1 MTYVSTQFG
10 VPVKRPQG
18 NVIPGPFKFAQI
30 SPEMEERIGEI
41 MKAAALKEN
50 HVGKLPKDLRP
61 VFDPSHYVK
70 TALAYFA
77 EKGRVS
83 TGELRA
89 RLKISE
95 DKAKTVLTHMRTEG
109 LVEYDNRHTRKWGLA
124 NEP

>member
-18 NVIPGPFKFAQI
+18 NVIPGPFKAARI

-70 TALAYFA
+70 TALTYFA

-95 DKAKTVLTHMRTEG
+95 DKAKTVLTHMRTEDLIQYVSG
-109 LVEYDNRHTRKWGLA
+109 AVKKWELA
-124 NEP
+124 

>member
-18 NVIPGPFKFAQI
+18 KI
-30 SPEMEERIGEI
+30 SPEMEARIGEI
-41 MKAAALKEN
+41 MKAAALREGHIKR
-50 HVGKLPKDLRP
+50 LPPDLKP
-61 VFDPSHYVK
+61 VFDPSHYVR

-95 DKAKTVLTHMRTEG
+95 DKARTVLTHMRTEG
-109 LVEYDNRHTRKWGLA
+109 LIQYVSGAVKKWELA
-124 NEP
+124 

>member
-18 NVIPGPFKFAQI
+18 NVIPGPFKAAKI
-30 SPEMEERIGEI
+30 SPEMEARIGEI

-70 TALAYFA
+70 TALTYFA

-83 TGELRA
+83 TGELMA
-89 RLKISE
+89 RLRISE
-95 DKAKTVLTHMRTEG
+95 DKAKSVLIHMRTEG
-109 LVEYDNRHTRKWGLA
+109 LVKYVSGAAKKWELA
-124 NEP
+124 

>member
-18 NVIPGPFKFAQI
+18 NVIPGPFKAAKI
-30 SPEMEERIGEI
+30 SPEMEARIGEI

-50 HVGKLPKDLRP
+50 HVGKLPPDLRP

-70 TALAYFA
+70 TALTFFS

-83 TGELRA
+83 TGELMA

-95 DKAKTVLTHMRTEG
+95 DKAKSVLTHMRTEG
-109 LVEYDNRHTRKWGLA
+109 LVKYVSGAAKKWELA
-124 NEP
+124 

>member
-18 NVIPGPFKFAQI
+18 NVIPGPFKASRI
-30 SPEMEERIGEI
+30 SPEMESRIGEI

-70 TALAYFA
+70 TALTYFA

-95 DKAKTVLTHMRTEG
+95 DKAKVVLIHMRTEG
-109 LVEYDNRHTRKWGLA
+109 LVKYVSGAAKKWELA
-124 NEP
+124 

>member
-18 NVIPGPFKFAQI
+18 NVIPGPFKASRI
-30 SPEMEERIGEI
+30 SPEMESRIGEI

-83 TGELRA
+83 TEELMA
-89 RLKISE
+89 RLRISE
-95 DKAKTVLTHMRTEG
+95 DKAKSVLIHMRTEG
-109 LVEYDNRHTRKWGLA
+109 LVKYVSGAAKKWELA
-124 NEP
+124 

>member
-18 NVIPGPFKFAQI
+18 NVIPGPFKAARI
-30 SPEMEERIGEI
+30 SPEMEARIGEI

-70 TALAYFA
+70 TALTYFA

-83 TGELRA
+83 TGELMA
-89 RLKISE
+89 RLRISE
-95 DKAKTVLTHMRTEG
+95 DKAKSVLIHMRTEG
-109 LVEYDNRHTRKWGLA
+109 LVKYVSGAAKKWELA
-124 NEP
+124 

>member
-18 NVIPGPFKFAQI
+18 NVIPGPFKAAKI
-30 SPEMEERIGEI
+30 SPEMESRIGEI
-41 MKAAALKEN
+41 MKAAAIKEN

-83 TGELRA
+83 TEELRA

-95 DKAKTVLTHMRTEG
+95 DKAKSVLIHMRTEG
-109 LVEYDNRHTRKWGLA
+109 LVKYVSGAAKKWELA
-124 NEP
+124 

>member
-18 NVIPGPFKFAQI
+18 NVIPGPFKAARI
-30 SPEMEERIGEI
+30 SPEMESRIGEI

-70 TALAYFA
+70 TALTYFA

-83 TGELRA
+83 TGELMA
-89 RLKISE
+89 RLRISE
-95 DKAKTVLTHMRTEG
+95 DKAKSVLIHMRTEG
-109 LVEYDNRHTRKWGLA
+109 LVKYVSGAAKKWELA
-124 NEP
+124 

>member
-10 VPVKRPQG
+10 VPVKKPQG
-18 NVIPGPFKFAQI
+18 NVIPGPFKAAKI
-30 SPEMEERIGEI
+30 SPEMESRIGEI
-41 MKAAALKEN
+41 MKAAVLKEG
-50 HVGKLPKDLRP
+50 HEGKLPPDLRP

-70 TALAYFA
+70 TALTYFA

-95 DKAKTVLTHMRTEG
+95 DKAKAVLTHMRTEG
-109 LVEYDNRHTRKWGLA
+109 LAEYDNRHTRKWSLV

>member
-10 VPVKRPQG
+10 VPIKRPEG
-18 NVIPGPFKFAQI
+18 NVIPGPFKAARI

-70 TALAYFA
+70 TSLAYFA

-83 TGELRA
+83 TGELMA
-89 RLKISE
+89 RLRISE
-95 DKAKTVLTHMRTEG
+95 DKAKYVLIHMRTEG
-109 LVEYDNRHTRKWGLA
+109 LVKYVSGAAKKWELA
-124 NEP
+124 

>member
-18 NVIPGPFKFAQI
+18 NVIPGPFKAAKI

-70 TALAYFA
+70 TALTYFA

-83 TGELRA
+83 TEELRA

-95 DKAKTVLTHMRTEG
+95 DKAKSVLIHMRTEG
-109 LVEYDNRHTRKWGLA
+109 LVKYVSGAAKKWELA
-124 NEP
+124 

>member
-10 VPVKRPQG
+10 VPVKKPQG
-18 NVIPGPFKFAQI
+18 NVIPGPFKAAKI
-30 SPEMEERIGEI
+30 SPEMESRIGEI
-41 MKAAALKEN
+41 MRAAVLKEG
-50 HVGKLPKDLRP
+50 HEGKLPPDLRP

-83 TGELRA
+83 TEELRA

-95 DKAKTVLTHMRTEG
+95 DKAKSVLIHMRTEG
-109 LVEYDNRHTRKWGLA
+109 LVKYVSGAAKKWELA
-124 NEP
+124 

>member
-10 VPVKRPQG
+10 VPIKRPEG
-18 NVIPGPFKFAQI
+18 NVIPGPFKAARI

-70 TALAYFA
+70 TALTYFA

-95 DKAKTVLTHMRTEG
+95 DKAKVVLTHMRTEG
-109 LVEYDNRHTRKWGLA
+109 LVKYVSGAAKKWELA
-124 NEP
+124 

>member
-18 NVIPGPFKFAQI
+18 NVIPGPFKASRI
-30 SPEMEERIGEI
+30 SPEMESRIGEI

-70 TALAYFA
+70 TALTYFA

-95 DKAKTVLTHMRTEG
+95 DKAKTVLTHMRTEDLIQYVSG
-109 LVEYDNRHTRKWGLA
+109 AVKKWELA
-124 NEP
+124 

>member
-10 VPVKRPQG
+10 VPVKRPEG
-18 NVIPGPFKFAQI
+18 NVIPGPFKAARI

-41 MKAAALKEN
+41 MKAAVLKEG
-50 HVGKLPKDLRP
+50 HEGKLPPDPRP

-83 TGELRA
+83 TEELRA

-109 LVEYDNRHTRKWGLA
+109 LVKYVSGAAKKWELA
-124 NEP
+124 

>member
-10 VPVKRPQG
+10 VPVKRPEG
-18 NVIPGPFKFAQI
+18 NVIPGPFKAARI

-70 TALAYFA
+70 TALTYFA

-95 DKAKTVLTHMRTEG
+95 DKAKVVLTHMRTEG
-109 LVEYDNRHTRKWGLA
+109 LVKYVSGAAKKWELA
-124 NEP
+124 

>member
-18 NVIPGPFKFAQI
+18 NVIPGPFKAAKI
-30 SPEMEERIGEI
+30 SPEMEARIGEI
-41 MKAAALKEN
+41 MKAAALKEG
-50 HVGKLPKDLRP
+50 HEGKLPPDLRP

-83 TGELRA
+83 TEELRA

-95 DKAKTVLTHMRTEG
+95 DKAKSVLIHMRTEG
-109 LVEYDNRHTRKWGLA
+109 LVKYVSGAAKKWELA
-124 NEP
+124 

>member
-18 NVIPGPFKFAQI
+18 NVIPGPFKAAKI

-70 TALAYFA
+70 TALTYFA

-83 TGELRA
+83 TGELMA
-89 RLKISE
+89 RLRISE
-95 DKAKTVLTHMRTEG
+95 DKAKSVLIHMRTEG
-109 LVEYDNRHTRKWGLA
+109 LVKYVSGAAKKWELA
-124 NEP
+124 

>member
-10 VPVKRPQG
+10 VPVKRPHG
-18 NVIPGPFKFAQI
+18 NVVPGPFKAARI
-30 SPEMEERIGEI
+30 SPEMESRIGEI
-41 MKAAALKEN
+41 MKAAVVKEG
-50 HVGKLPKDLRP
+50 HEGKLPPDLRP

-83 TGELRA
+83 TEELRA

-109 LVEYDNRHTRKWGLA
+109 LVKYVSGAAKKWELA
-124 NEP
+124 

>member
-18 NVIPGPFKFAQI
+18 NVIPGPLKAARI

-70 TALAYFA
+70 TALTYFA

-83 TGELRA
+83 TGELMA

-109 LVEYDNRHTRKWGLA
+109 LIEYVSGAVKKWELA
-124 NEP
+124 

>member
-18 NVIPGPFKFAQI
+18 NVVPGPFKAARI
-30 SPEMEERIGEI
+30 SPEMEARIGEI

-70 TALAYFA
+70 TALTYFA

-83 TGELRA
+83 TGELMA
-89 RLKISE
+89 RLRISE
-95 DKAKTVLTHMRTEG
+95 DKAKSVLIHMRTEG
-109 LVEYDNRHTRKWGLA
+109 LVKYVSGAAKKWELA
-124 NEP
+124 

>member
-10 VPVKRPQG
+10 VPIKRPEG
-18 NVIPGPFKFAQI
+18 NVIPGPFKAARI
-30 SPEMEERIGEI
+30 SPEMEARIGEI

-61 VFDPSHYVK
+61 IFDPSHYVK

-83 TGELRA
+83 TEELRA

-95 DKAKTVLTHMRTEG
+95 DKAKVVLTHMRTEG
-109 LVEYDNRHTRKWGLA
+109 LVKYVSGAAKKWELA
-124 NEP
+124 

>member
-18 NVIPGPFKFAQI
+18 NVVPGPFKAARI
-30 SPEMEERIGEI
+30 SPEMEARIGEI

-70 TALAYFA
+70 TALTYFA

-83 TGELRA
+83 TEELRA

-95 DKAKTVLTHMRTEG
+95 DKAKTVLTHMKAEG
-109 LVEYDNRHTRKWGLA
+109 LIQYVSGAVKKWELA
-124 NEP
+124 

>member
-18 NVIPGPFKFAQI
+18 NVIPGPFKASRI
-30 SPEMEERIGEI
+30 SPEMESRIGEI

-70 TALAYFA
+70 TSLTYFA
-77 EKGRVS
+77 KKGRVS
-83 TGELRA
+83 TGELMA

-95 DKAKTVLTHMRTEG
+95 DKAKTVLIHMRTEG
-109 LVEYDNRHTRKWGLA
+109 LVKYVSGAAKKWELA
-124 NEP
+124 

>member
-10 VPVKRPQG
+10 VPVKKPQG
-18 NVIPGPFKFAQI
+18 NVIPGPFKAAKI
-30 SPEMEERIGEI
+30 SPEMESRIGEI
-41 MKAAALKEN
+41 MKAAVLKEG
-50 HVGKLPKDLRP
+50 HEGKLPPDLRP

-83 TGELRA
+83 TEELRA

-95 DKAKTVLTHMRTEG
+95 DKAKSVLIHMRTEG
-109 LVEYDNRHTRKWGLA
+109 LVKYVSGAAKKWELA
-124 NEP
+124 

>member
-10 VPVKRPQG
+10 VPIKRPEG
-18 NVIPGPFKFAQI
+18 NVIPGPFKAARI
-30 SPEMEERIGEI
+30 SPEMEARIGEI
-41 MKAAALKEN
+41 MKAAVLKEG
-50 HVGKLPKDLRP
+50 HEGKLPPDLRP

-70 TALAYFA
+70 TSLTYFA

-95 DKAKTVLTHMRTEG
+95 DKARTVLTHMRTEG
-109 LVEYDNRHTRKWGLA
+109 LIQYVSGAVKKWELA
-124 NEP
+124 

>member
-18 NVIPGPFKFAQI
+18 NVIPGPFKAARV

-41 MKAAALKEN
+41 MKAAALREG
-50 HVGKLPKDLRP
+50 HVGRLPPDLRP

-70 TALAYFA
+70 TSLTYFA

-83 TGELRA
+83 TEELRA

-109 LVEYDNRHTRKWGLA
+109 LIEYDNRHTRKWSLA
-124 NEP
+124 NEA

>member
-18 NVIPGPFKFAQI
+18 NVIPGPFKAAKI

-50 HVGKLPKDLRP
+50 HVGKLLKDLRP

-70 TALAYFA
+70 TALTYFA

-83 TGELRA
+83 TGELMA
-89 RLKISE
+89 RLRISE
-95 DKAKTVLTHMRTEG
+95 DKAKSVLIHMRTEG
-109 LVEYDNRHTRKWGLA
+109 LVKYVSGAAKKWELA
-124 NEP
+124 

>member
-18 NVIPGPFKFAQI
+18 NVIPGPFKAAKI

-70 TALAYFA
+70 TALTYFA

-83 TGELRA
+83 TEELRA
-89 RLKISE
+89 RLRISE
-95 DKAKTVLTHMRTEG
+95 DKAKSVLIHMRTEG
-109 LVEYDNRHTRKWGLA
+109 LVKYVSGAAKKWELA
-124 NEP
+124 

>member
-10 VPVKRPQG
+10 VPVRRPQG
-18 NVIPGPFKFAQI
+18 NVIPGPFKAARI
-30 SPEMEERIGEI
+30 SPEMESRIGEI

-70 TALAYFA
+70 TALTYFA

-83 TGELRA
+83 TGELMA
-89 RLKISE
+89 RLRISE
-95 DKAKTVLTHMRTEG
+95 DKAKSVLIHMRTEG
-109 LVEYDNRHTRKWGLA
+109 LVKYVSGAAKKWELA
-124 NEP
+124 

>member
-18 NVIPGPFKFAQI
+18 KI
-30 SPEMEERIGEI
+30 SPEMEARIGEI
-41 MKAAALKEN
+41 MKAAVLKEG
-50 HVGKLPKDLRP
+50 HEGKLPPDLRP
-61 VFDPSHYVK
+61 VFDPSHYVR

-95 DKAKTVLTHMRTEG
+95 DKARTVLTHMRTEG
-109 LVEYDNRHTRKWGLA
+109 LIQYVSGAVKKWELA
-124 NEP
+124 

>member
-18 NVIPGPFKFAQI
+18 NVIPGPFKASRI
-30 SPEMEERIGEI
+30 SPEMEARIGEI

-70 TALAYFA
+70 TALTYFA

-83 TGELRA
+83 TGELMA
-89 RLKISE
+89 RLRISE
-95 DKAKTVLTHMRTEG
+95 DKAKSVLIHMRTEG
-109 LVEYDNRHTRKWGLA
+109 LVKYVSGAAKKWELA
-124 NEP
+124 

>member
-41 MKAAALKEN
+41 MKAAALREGHIKR
-50 HVGKLPKDLRP
+50 LPPDLKP
-61 VFDPSHYVK
+61 VFDPSHYVR

-109 LVEYDNRHTRKWGLA
+109 LIQYVSGAVKKWELA
-124 NEP
+124 